1 MSKVIRIDSK
11 TEDLLEH
18 FRKNYLDKW
27 WDMEAQPN
35 KEFFES
41 DSQVIW
47 WALTVAIDNGSKIK

>member
-11 TEDLLEH
+11 TEDLLNH
-18 FRKNYLDKW
+18 FRDKYLNKW

-47 WALTVAIDNGSKIK
+47 WALTVAIDTRTKNK

>member
-18 FRKNYLDKW
+18 FRNNYLDKW

-47 WALTVAIDNGSKIK
+47 WALTVAIDNGAKIK